1 MKTYITPEMKALA
14 FISEEAIGAPLEG
27 KSLFNDGT
35 LEWQASD

>member
-27 KSLFNDGT
+27 SDKYNNGE
-35 LEWQASD
+35 LEW